1 MKKSTVKRLAS
12 LFLAMVMLV
21 GAIVVEPSTVTA
33 ATKSSI
39 KLNQTKKTIYV
50 GEYTTVTVVK
60 TKDGKTTGFET
71 KSVTY
76 KTSNKKIATVT
87 SKGVVKGIKAG
98 KATITVTSKSNS
110 KVKAKFAVT
119 VKSYP
124 KTGDN
129 ARALT
134 KSDFDISGFTGG
146 GITDEATGKLY
157 TNYIDYYTAT
167 KSKDEYIVFY
177 DDGSNEDCYTDAN
190 PKTFT
195 TPRGIKLGSSKK
207 TELKKYPECF
217 RDMSYKDKNQN
228 KQILNMLHKNWDT
241 KGHTVKDYVIY
252 NFKYKNDFH
261 SINFIIDQNN
271 KVMCILYE

>member
-1 MKKSTVKRLAS
+1 MKRNTVKRLAS

-21 GAIVVEPSTVTA
+21 GAIAVEPSTVTA

-50 GEYTTVTVVK
+50 GEYTTVTVAKV
-60 TKDGKTTGFET
+60 TGLKS

-134 KSDFDISGFTGG
+134 KYDFDISGFTGG

-195 TPRGIKLGSSKK
+195 TTRGIKLGSSKK
-207 TELKKYPECF
+207 TVLKKYPECF

-228 KQILNMLHKNWDT
+228 KQILNMLHKNWDI
-241 KGHTVKDYVIY
+241 KGHTVKDYVFY

-271 KVMCILYE
+271 KVMGILYD

>member
-1 MKKSTVKRLAS
+1 MKKGTTKKIIG

-110 KVKAKFAVT
+110 KVKSKFSVT

-129 ARALT
+129 ARAFT

-146 GITDEATGKLY
+146 GLKDKDGKLY

-167 KSKDEYIVFY
+167 KSMSTYMVFY

-190 PKTFT
+190 PKTFIT
-195 TPRGIKLGSSKK
+195 TRGIKLGSSKK
-207 TELKKYPECF
+207 TVLKKY
-217 RDMSYKDKNQN
+217 
-228 KQILNMLHKNWDT
+228 
-241 KGHTVKDYVIY
+241 
-252 NFKYKNDFH
+252 
-261 SINFIIDQNN
+261 
-271 KVMCILYE
+271 